1 MAIKRLVK
9 KNDTFVSVKKDELSP
24 FANKL
29 FSTEGVIDKDF
40 VVKRIEEEL
49 QRAQKNAKSRLV
61 GIKESISV
69 FERNYEKNPSIG
81 GFYLTGGGIPF
92 SYKYFADTTKLMV
105 IWCDGEIRIDAFR
118 MKVRPRE
125 AVKTYAEYSPTHIL
139 KVFDKHSFIN
149 VVYRE
154 YFKSLGIDFMD
165 IPENK
170 YIAELLKHKQENI
183 FIARLKNFNDFDHFQ
198 ENIIFNGKEFLTI
211 SPKTPNSIGA
221 SFKEKISI
229 KRFFEFVRFFTN
241 YAGAVD
247 ILYDFL
253 NQKVSAEEAQM
264 YLYV

>member
-1 MAIKRLVK
+1 MATKRLVK
-9 KNDTFVSVKKDELSP
+9 KSDTFVSVKKDDLFP

-29 FSTEGVIDKDF
+29 FTECTIDKYF
-40 VVKRIEEEL
+40 VVERIEEEL
-49 QRAQKNAKSRLV
+49 NYAQKNAKSRLV
-61 GIKESISV
+61 GLDESISV
-69 FERNYEKNPSIG
+69 FERNYAKNPSIG

-118 MKVRPRE
+118 MKIRPRE
-125 AVKTYAEYSPTHIL
+125 AVKTYDEYSPTHIL

-154 YFKSLGIDFMD
+154 YFKSLGIDFID

-183 FIARLKNFNDFDHFQ
+183 FIARLKYFHDFDYFQ
-198 ENIIFNGKEFLTI
+198 ENIIFNGKEFLPI
-211 SPKTPNSIGA
+211 LPKTSKSTVQA
-221 SFKEKISI
+221 FEEKISI

-253 NQKVSAEEAQM
+253 NQKISAEEAQM